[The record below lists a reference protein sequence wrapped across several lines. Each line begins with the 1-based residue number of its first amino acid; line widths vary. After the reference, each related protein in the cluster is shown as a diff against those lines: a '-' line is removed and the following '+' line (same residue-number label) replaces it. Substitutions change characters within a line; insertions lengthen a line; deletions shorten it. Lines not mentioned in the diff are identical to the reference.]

1 MFHTNNEILDDYKIL
16 FSLQRTSLLKLKFD
30 EIKRSTAK
38 RPAKSVAAD
47 KIPDK
52 AYDIEAII
60 LEKGASHARKIYLLC
75 VNQTG
80 GLLFVVFP
88 KTFQFGTLCL
98 EQK

>member
-52 AYDIEAII
+52 AYDIEAIM
-60 LEKGASHARKIYLLC
+60 LEKGASHARKDL
-75 VNQTG
+75 
-80 GLLFVVFP
+80 P
-88 KTFQFGTLCL
+88 TLCQPNRWAAL
-98 EQK
+98 RCVS